1 MSSKLKD
8 KGAADNPAA
17 EIDWVARARKLG
29 PRIEAAGEKAEQ
41 DGEVTPDIMSAL
53 HDAELFRMLIPRS
66 LGGGEATPLELVDV
80 LEAVA
85 AADASTAWCLGQGQG
100 CTFAAAFLDHDI
112 AQEIFGEPDSV
123 LAWGPGSPSAKAI
136 ATDGGYRVTGRWRFA
151 SGSRHATWLGGHSAV
166 CEADGTPRLDGDGRK
181 VTRTMLFPIAS
192 ADISNVWQVI
202 GLRGTGSDDYAVD
215 DLFVPEAYTTWRGSA
230 ADRRE
235 IGPLYS
241 ISLLTL
247 YGIAFA
253 AVALGIARATL
264 DEFLSLAAQKT
275 ASHAP
280 AVLREN
286 AVIQSGVAQAEA
298 RLGSSRAYL
307 VERLAAT
314 WETWCAGD
322 DPSLDQRARLR
333 VAITWAMNQS
343 CEVVNFAWQAAG
355 TNAIFENNP
364 FERRFRDMHTVSQ
377 QGQAHLSNFEAA
389 GLALLGVDPH
399 SPRV

>member
-1 MSSKLKD
+1 MSSKLED
-8 KGAADNPAA
+8 KSGTVSPAP
-17 EIDWVARARKLG
+17 EIDWVARARKLC
-29 PRIEAAGEKAEQ
+29 PEIEAAAARTEQ
-41 DGEVTPDIMSAL
+41 DKEVTPEIMSAL
-53 HDAELFRMLIPRS
+53 HDAALFRMLIPRS
-66 LGGGEATPLELVDV
+66 LGGGEATPLAMMEV

-85 AADASTAWCLGQGQG
+85 AADASTAWCLGQAHG
-100 CTFAAAFLDHDI
+100 CTFAAAFLDHDV
-112 AQEIFGEPDSV
+112 AQEIFGAPDAV
-123 LAWGPGSPSAKAI
+123 LAWGPGSPNAKAI
-136 ATDGGYRVTGRWRFA
+136 VTDGGYRVSGQWRFA
-151 SGSRHATWLGGHSAV
+151 SGSRHAAWLGGHSTV
-166 CEADGTPRLDGDGRK
+166 CEADGTPRLDADGRK
-181 VTRTMLFPIAS
+181 ITRTMLFPISS